1 MYRLTAV
8 ACRINPP
15 LPNSIKGHMKYTAPP
30 VLVTNQLHSRGGKAP
45 FGKRFLWEMEKA
57 LLESD

>member
-15 LPNSIKGHMKYTAPP
+15 LPNSIKGHMTYTASP
-30 VLVTNQLHSRGGKAP
+30 VLVTNQLHSGESTFWEKVFVGNGKNLV
-45 FGKRFLWEMEKA
+45 RI
-57 LLESD
+57 